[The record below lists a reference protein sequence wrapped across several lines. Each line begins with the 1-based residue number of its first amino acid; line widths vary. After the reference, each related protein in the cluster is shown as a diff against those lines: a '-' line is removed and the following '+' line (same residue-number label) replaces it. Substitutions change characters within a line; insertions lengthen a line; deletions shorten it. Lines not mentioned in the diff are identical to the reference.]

1 MMQEELFGPILPIRT
16 YESLDDAITYVND
29 HPRPLALYFFDH
41 DQKRVDKI
49 LRETTSGGVSVNETM
64 LHVAQDDLPFGGVGP
79 SGMGRY
85 HGRDG
90 FEALSVKK
98 SVFLQSRF
106 NGLKLFRPLYRERF
120 ETLAKFLFR

>member
-1 MMQEELFGPILPIRT
+1 VFENN
-16 YESLDDAITYVND
+16 SSDVD
-29 HPRPLALYFFDH
+29 
-41 DQKRVDKI
+41 RV
-49 LRETTSGGVSVNETM
+49 LSGTVSGGACVNETIVH
-64 LHVAQDDLPFGGVGP
+64 LAQDDLPFGGVGP

-106 NGLKLFRPLYRERF
+106 NGLKLFRPPYRERF